1 MTLCGTCS
9 GPGIPTWVES
19 APIAMSSSCSMTG
32 CAGIGKALR
41 MAGCTIEADRTYTC
55 CGEEYYGKGLLYE
68 GLTSPPRYHYT
79 IRDVS
84 IGGLEELLQT
94 VERCKAGRRESLL
107 NPLGWPT
114 LSWLKVSGTVEAGPG
129 CVRVADKTLTPP
141 GLEPLKPANTSKCVT
156 VTTREAED
164 NLNLELGGYRI
175 AAPVNEIFSLR
186 SLVGGIGGNALV
198 LYDSKNNVLTVETE
212 SKYTLQVST
221 GLAEHSGSVLAFF
234 RSHPYQLT
242 VGTLE
247 SPAVTIGLG
256 SRKIAVGSKAPTTIE
271 IGEGGMKITVYGSTR
286 IALGGLIQAVR
297 LAVEAATIL
306 KPVKSCGR
314 GIGHIRVSNAVAV
327 AESDGKSLTLNIFSP
342 VANGLVELRASFPIR
357 EALVDEDCMGEQR
370 IPSTGD
376 LVRIPA
382 MWGCCCRARIVR
394 GLLMLG
400 RKYGVPG

>member
-1 MTLCGTCS
+1 M
-9 GPGIPTWVES
+9 PTWVEA
-19 APIAMSSSCSMTG
+19 APIALSSTCSMTG

-41 MAGCTIEADRTYTC
+41 MAGCTVEADRTYTC

-79 IRDVS
+79 IREVG

-94 VERCKAGRRESLL
+94 VERCKAGKRESLL

-114 LSWLKVSGTVEAGPG
+114 LSWLKVSDTTRAAPG
-129 CVRVADKTLTPP
+129 CVRVTDRTLSPP
-141 GLEPLKPANTSKCVT
+141 GLEPLKPASTSECST
-156 VTTREAED
+156 VTTKEAETG
-164 NLNLELGGYRI
+164 LSLELGGYRI
-175 AAPVNEIFSLR
+175 VAPVDEVFSLR
-186 SLVGGIGGNALV
+186 SLVGGIGDGALV
-198 LYDSKNNVLTVETE
+198 LYDKKNNILIIETKN
-212 SKYTLQVST
+212 KYTLQVST

-234 RSHPYQLT
+234 RPHPYQIT
-242 VGTLE
+242 EGTLE
-247 SPAVTIGLG
+247 APAATVGLG
-256 SRKIAVGSKAPTTIE
+256 SRRLAVGSKAPTTIDV
-271 IGEGGMKITVYGSTR
+271 GEGGMTITVYDSAR

-306 KPVKSCGR
+306 KPVESCGR
-314 GIGHIRVSNAVAV
+314 GIGHIRSSNAIAV
-327 AESDGKSLTLNIFSP
+327 AGSDGKSLTLNIFSP
-342 VANGLVELRASFPIR
+342 ASNGLVELRASFPVK

-382 MWGCCCRARIVR
+382 MWGCCCSARIVR
-394 GLLMLG
+394 GLMMLR